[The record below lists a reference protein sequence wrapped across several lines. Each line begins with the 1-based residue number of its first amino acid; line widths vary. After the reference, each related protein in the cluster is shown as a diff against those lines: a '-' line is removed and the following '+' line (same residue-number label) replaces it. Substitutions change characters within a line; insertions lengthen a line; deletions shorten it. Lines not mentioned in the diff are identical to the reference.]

1 MTAIKAEQALVMPS
15 VMAFCKAPLAL
26 LLLVFIS
33 CCQQNDAQLIANIKN
48 FLSNI
53 PTFGS
58 KDVPKFSTD
67 GQYAPTPRLPGLDTV
82 VVMPKSSYQWPDDC

>member
-1 MTAIKAEQALVMPS
+1 
-15 VMAFCKAPLAL
+15 MAFCKAPLAL

-33 CCQQNDAQLIANIKN
+33 CCQQNDAQLLANIKN

-58 KDVPKFSTD
+58 KEVPKFSTD
-67 GQYAPTPRLPGLDTV
+67 GQYAPRLPGLDTI
-82 VVMPKSSYQWPDDC
+82 VVMLQSP